1 MTKLKDWSQ
10 NLNKKKYL
18 YNEAE
23 RLYIYNFLTIDEL
36 ASRLNLNRKTIMD
49 WKDKGDWEKQKKDF
63 LSSKQS
69 FHEEMYEFAR
79 KLMSGIIADME
90 AGEKVDTGRMYAFCR
105 IIPMFT
111 KVKDYED
118 ATAKKDVP
126 IKPKGLTAELIRQ
139 IEQEVLG
146 IVPNDD
152 NEEE

>member
-49 WKDKGDWEKQKKDF
+49 WKEKDF

-69 FHEEMYEFAR
+69 FHHEMYEFAR

-90 AGEKVDTGRMYAFCR
+90 AGEKVDPGRMYAFCR

>member
-10 NLNKKKYL
+10 NLSNKRYL
-18 YNEAE
+18 LNESE
-23 RLYIYNFLTIDEL
+23 RLYIYELNSIEEIARKVNISTKTVSRWKEQFDWDHKKRMFL
-36 ASRLNLNRKTIMD
+36 K
-49 WKDKGDWEKQKKDF
+49 
-63 LSSKQS
+63 SKQT
-69 FHEEMYEFAR
+69 FHNEMYEFAR
-79 KLMSGIIADME
+79 KLMTGIMADME
-90 AGEKVDTGRMYAFCR
+90 AGEKVDSSRMYAFCK

-118 ATAKKDVP
+118 VMNKKDEDR
-126 IKPKGLTAELIRQ
+126 PKGLTPDLVRQ

>member
-10 NLNKKKYL
+10 NLSNKRYL
-18 YNEAE
+18 LNEAE
-23 RLYIYNFLTIDEL
+23 RLYIYEL
-36 ASRLNLNRKTIMD
+36 NSI
-49 WKDKGDWEKQKKDF
+49 
-63 LSSKQS
+63 
-69 FHEEMYEFAR
+69 EEIAR
-79 KLMSGIIADME
+79 KVNISTKTVSRWKEQFDWDHKKRMFLKSS
-90 AGEKVDTGRMYAFCR
+90 RMYAFCK

-118 ATAKKDVP
+118 VMNKKDEDR
-126 IKPKGLTAELIRQ
+126 PKGLTPDLVRQ